1 MNKSCIHCGV
11 DLEVGV
17 NFLESQAKI
26 KKYWCTPCKQD
37 HNESRMWVNG
47 KYISFN
53 HPLHKPGRYV
63 SFNDAAFSSFEN
75 LAKVKTGYVY
85 VLSNPA
91 WPEWVKV
98 GMAVDANDR
107 CGSYQTSSPYRD
119 YVLHH
124 AVASEDRR
132 KSEYE
137 AHTALEKVADS
148 RKGEWFKIP
157 VDAAVECMTG
167 ITK

>member
-124 AVASEDRR
+124 AVASDDRR
-132 KSEYE
+132 KAEHE
-137 AHTALEKVADS
+137 AHTALEKLADS

-157 VDAAVECMTG
+157 VSDAVECMSG